1 MRLRWPPRMS
11 SSLSLSRN
19 PSRCHHHGLTS
30 PSLCAESL
38 PRTVAARSDGPTH
51 YRQSSSCSPARSTN
65 GEAEVTKY
73 PDPVASTSLLVDV
86 VVVLV
91 DGGFLM
97 ATCHDSSAIRR
108 CALTEGVGKAKDGVR
123 EMVGMRGKATEG
135 WRVRQDLLIWW
146 NFIAS
151 DALYLPPAKTYF
163 Y

>member
-65 GEAEVTKY
+65 GEAGVTKY
-73 PDPVASTSLLVDV
+73 PDPVASTSSLVDV

-108 CALTEGVGKAKDGVR
+108 CALTAGVGKAKDGVR
-123 EMVGMRGKATEG
+123 KMVGMRGKATEG
-135 WRVRQDLLIWW
+135 WRVRQDLLIW
-146 NFIAS
+146 
-151 DALYLPPAKTYF
+151 
-163 Y
+163 